1 MKSKLFLILLI
12 MCHIQISSVVGQ
24 TWEKVTS
31 LQNEEIQ
38 KISTQGLDTVY
49 VVGKNGL
56 IAQSTN
62 RALTWNKQYIAGG
75 ATLKDVTFINHSIG
89 IAVGSNGSILK
100 TIDAGLNW
108 NQVTSGTTN
117 NLNGIAA
124 TGLDNIWIIG
134 DNGTVLCSVDGGNV
148 WTKKE
153 ILSNLDI
160 LSDIGFLDSNIGFI
174 VGKNGVFLKT
184 TNAGSTWNQLTSVE
198 DITQYKWFH
207 SMSISYKKVA
217 VRNDYYNGGNLLLST
232 DYSNWTIYNSPAFGY
247 KSSLYFVNDNIGYM
261 SSYAIPTC
269 CPTMPKVKLY
279 KTSDG
284 GLNWIEVAETGGST
298 TAEFKFPNES
308 IGYFRTG
315 NEILRT
321 PYTGEFQLNNVN
333 SLDLNQTNIEIQQI
347 ENSLLISCNRNY
359 IESVSVYDITGK
371 LITKKNAYNPNNRIE
386 INNLLKGVYL
396 IHSNCTEDIIDIK
409 KIIML

>member
-1 MKSKLFLILLI
+1 MKTKTFLILFL
-12 MCHIQISSVVGQ
+12 MCLIQISYVVGQ

-31 LQNEEIQ
+31 LQDEDLQ

-75 ATLKDVTFINHSIG
+75 ATLNDVTFINHSIG
-89 IAVGSNGSILK
+89 IAVGSIGSILK
-100 TIDAGLNW
+100 TTDAGLNW

-153 ILSNLDI
+153 ILSNLEI
-160 LSDIGFLDSNIGFI
+160 LSDIGFVDSNIGFI

-184 TNAGSTWNQLTSVE
+184 TNAGSTWSQLTTVE
-198 DITQYKWFH
+198 DFTQDKWFH
-207 SMSISYKKVA
+207 SLSVSYKKVA
-217 VRNDYYNGGNLLLST
+217 VRNDYYDGGNLFLST
-232 DYSNWTIYNSPAFGY
+232 DYSIWTIYNSPAFGH
-247 KSSLYFVNDNIGYM
+247 KSSLYFVTDNIGFM
-261 SSYAIPTC
+261 SSFDIPTC
-269 CPTMPKVKLY
+269 CPTVPTVKLY

-308 IGYFRTG
+308 LGYFISG
-315 NEILRT
+315 NVILRT
-321 PYTGEFQLNNVN
+321 PYTGEFQLNNVI
-333 SLDLNQTNIEIQQI
+333 SLGLNKANIEMQQV
-347 ENSLLISCNRNY
+347 ENSLFVSSDRND
-359 IESVSVYDITGK
+359 IVSVTVYDIAGK
-371 LITKKNAYNPNNRIE
+371 LITKKNADTPAKRIE

-396 IHSNCTEDIIDIK
+396 IHSKCTENIIDIK
-409 KIIML
+409 KITML